1 MTKFFWGDNGRKG
14 IVCFINKRNTFKEE
28 NTKIFKQF
36 LEETNILFLNGKNV
50 KKVKK
55 VGFFYLNCF
64 PQFKQV
70 NSSPS
75 SSYPEKSEPLLWKV
89 EPGEKSLCIRPDE
102 SA

>member
-1 MTKFFWGDNGRKG
+1 MKGHLKSRLKTLSVTKFFWGDNGRKG

-55 VGFFYLNCF
+55 SRFFL
-64 PQFKQV
+64 PK
-70 NSSPS
+70 
-75 SSYPEKSEPLLWKV
+75 LLPTV
-89 EPGEKSLCIRPDE
+89 
-102 SA
+102 